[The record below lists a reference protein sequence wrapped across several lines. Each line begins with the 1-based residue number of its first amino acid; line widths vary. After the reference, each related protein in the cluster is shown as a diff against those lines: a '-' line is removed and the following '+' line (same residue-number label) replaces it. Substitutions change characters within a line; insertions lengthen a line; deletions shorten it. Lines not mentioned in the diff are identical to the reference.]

1 MELENLKAT
10 NASQELINEK
20 QNEMLKTAAE
30 LAEKVSSEISE
41 RVSKVQQ
48 LSEPLNQWGEEVGEM
63 LGEQWQGISREGK
76 LSFGDMARNMG
87 IEYAKLTLKM
97 ASENLMK
104 KLQQGLFYKQMEVQ
118 AQIHQATLNTIES
131 TGQSTRLTIQATGNA
146 MTNTQQSIQD
156 QARVQKRA
164 QIASIMAMFGIS
176 EGAAKTIAVLGFWG
190 IPLIGV
196 ITSVLMGL
204 LNSAKATANT
214 ETSTASTK
222 KVKLTSGMLTYDEGN
237 VQSVVGDDGHV
248 YRARSQKSLP
258 EGVGIVK
265 SPIATTVNGQ
275 QALVGE
281 RGPEIVIGRKTTR
294 ALMMNRPDILQALNT
309 VDRGITTRR
318 VRTFD
323 EGNISDLASV
333 MAAAQGDRAA
343 VQSDNSTSDQ
353 SPSAAER
360 DAMLVQ
366 TMQQMLP
373 LMQGMVHL
381 LENPV
386 APEIAM
392 YGENGLHKKMK
403 KADAFYARYGD

>member
-1 MELENLKAT
+1 
-10 NASQELINEK
+10 
-20 QNEMLKTAAE
+20 
-30 LAEKVSSEISE
+30 
-41 RVSKVQQ
+41 
-48 LSEPLNQWGEEVGEM
+48 
-63 LGEQWQGISREGK
+63 
-76 LSFGDMARNMG
+76 
-87 IEYAKLTLKM
+87 
-97 ASENLMK
+97 
-104 KLQQGLFYKQMEVQ
+104 
-118 AQIHQATLNTIES
+118 
-131 TGQSTRLTIQATGNA
+131 
-146 MTNTQQSIQD
+146 
-156 QARVQKRA
+156 
-164 QIASIMAMFGIS
+164 
-176 EGAAKTIAVLGFWG
+176 
-190 IPLIGV
+190 
-196 ITSVLMGL
+196 
-204 LNSAKATANT
+204 
-214 ETSTASTK
+214 
-222 KVKLTSGMLTYDEGN
+222 MLTYDEGN
-237 VQSVVGDDGHV
+237 VQTVVGDDGHV

-294 ALMMNRPDILQALNT
+294 ALMLNRPDILQALNT

-333 MAAAQGDRAA
+333 FAAAQGDRAA